1 MASLRKNIWL
11 LFTLLVL
18 SSTVLL
24 IIISAS
30 RWNSLTEYYRL
41 SQEGLAAQWF
51 SSFSSILE
59 QQEAILTLIGEDLLT
74 RESDQAEDRQ
84 AKLNDLMNLNPD
96 FFSGFA
102 LISPRGEV
110 LERTSNLDND
120 VTNILNVPAVQDSF
134 AYALETDKMVLG
146 RTYQAPRLVVP
157 ARKAIRDNQGE
168 VLGVMTGALSV
179 TGVDGYFARGHV
191 LGDFNRITII
201 RSRDQYLQYATSND
215 LVDSFYEEPMPRSVY
230 DNLTQVLQDFS
241 ASVPPDA
248 PSSLRQVGFRWNAGG
263 ERGVVRGVAMYHP
276 RYEFWLISEIEES
289 YLIREFL
296 NIFARYLLVMLAFTV
311 GMYLL
316 FRYIDKIENDQRSK
330 LRFQAD
336 HDALTQLPNRN
347 YLLSTFDLWMREK
360 PTFSLLFIDLD
371 SFKGINDNFGHSVG
385 DGILVAL
392 AKRFKAT
399 NRDDEL
405 LVRHGGDEFVLL
417 TAGPDQ
423 ARNEG
428 RAAALIYQACD
439 NIHASEMIF
448 SPGCSIGIARF
459 PEHGTHLDELLRA
472 ADIAMYEAKKKRN
485 SVALFRQNLEDQYL
499 KRIRIEQM
507 LRGAEERGEIFM
519 AFQPQFNTEGS
530 FHGVE
535 ALVRWSQPE
544 LGLIPPDQF
553 IEVAE
558 QSGGMEKLG
567 GYIVDQSL
575 SQIQTLNQRYDTHFR
590 LSINISLR
598 QFAEAEFVGS
608 LLAKI
613 RTAGMRTDAIC
624 LEITESL
631 VVEDVGHF
639 RAMLL
644 ELHEAGIRIALDDF
658 GTGYSSLSILRDLP
672 IDELKIDKSFVNNIQ
687 SDETSLKMVKNI
699 INIGRIYEMDVL
711 AEGVETEEQMRILK
725 KCGCDLFQGYL
736 FARPMTIDALEVFI
750 QGELSGLKSD

>member
-1 MASLRKNIWL
+1 
-11 LFTLLVL
+11 
-18 SSTVLL
+18 
-24 IIISAS
+24 
-30 RWNSLTEYYRL
+30 
-41 SQEGLAAQWF
+41 
-51 SSFSSILE
+51 
-59 QQEAILTLIGEDLLT
+59 
-74 RESDQAEDRQ
+74 
-84 AKLNDLMNLNPD
+84 
-96 FFSGFA
+96 
-102 LISPRGEV
+102 
-110 LERTSNLDND
+110 
-120 VTNILNVPAVQDSF
+120 
-134 AYALETDKMVLG
+134 
-146 RTYQAPRLVVP
+146 
-157 ARKAIRDNQGE
+157 
-168 VLGVMTGALSV
+168 
-179 TGVDGYFARGHV
+179 
-191 LGDFNRITII
+191 
-201 RSRDQYLQYATSND
+201 
-215 LVDSFYEEPMPRSVY
+215 MP
-230 DNLTQVLQDFS
+230 
-241 ASVPPDA
+241 
-248 PSSLRQVGFRWNAGG
+248 
-263 ERGVVRGVAMYHP
+263 
-276 RYEFWLISEIEES
+276 
-289 YLIREFL
+289 
-296 NIFARYLLVMLAFTV
+296 
-311 GMYLL
+311 
-316 FRYIDKIENDQRSK
+316 
-330 LRFQAD
+330 
-336 HDALTQLPNRN
+336 
-347 YLLSTFDLWMREK
+347 
-360 PTFSLLFIDLD
+360 
-371 SFKGINDNFGHSVG
+371 
-385 DGILVAL
+385 
-392 AKRFKAT
+392 
-399 NRDDEL
+399 
-405 LVRHGGDEFVLL
+405 
-417 TAGPDQ
+417 
-423 ARNEG
+423 
-428 RAAALIYQACD
+428 
-439 NIHASEMIF
+439 
-448 SPGCSIGIARF
+448 PGCSIGIARF

-644 ELHEAGIRIALDDF
+644 ELHEAGIRIALDDS

-725 KCGCDLFQGYL
+725 ECGCDLFQGYL